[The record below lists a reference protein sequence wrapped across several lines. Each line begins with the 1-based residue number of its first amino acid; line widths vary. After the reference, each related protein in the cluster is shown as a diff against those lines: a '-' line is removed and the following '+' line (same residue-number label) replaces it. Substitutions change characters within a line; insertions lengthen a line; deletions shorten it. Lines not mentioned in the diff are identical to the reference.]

1 MRTLPP
7 APAALPRPH
16 PFLSPPSKPPPPD
29 PALRRGVRFS
39 PSSASKPT
47 DPGSRF
53 SLTAC
58 FSAPH
63 CHKALLMHD
72 PSPPPLQ
79 TPQTPPKCVP
89 LRPPC
94 PYPAPTACH
103 RLIIHL
109 SGTLSPS
116 PGNPFHLLPG
126 QSSSPLLTVPQENHG
141 LVLVPPSSPVFPS
154 RSLSAHGLYLPPS
167 ACPVLAEPPVRS
179 RTLGS
184 GFGSAIRIFLS

>member
-39 PSSASKPT
+39 PSSASKPPN
-47 DPGSRF
+47 PGSRF

-89 LRPPC
+89 FRPPC
-94 PYPAPTACH
+94 PYPPPTACH

-116 PGNPFHLLPG
+116 PGNLTCSLASP
-126 QSSSPLLTVPQENHG
+126 PLLCSQ
-141 LVLVPPSSPVFPS
+141 
-154 RSLSAHGLYLPPS
+154 SLRRTMAWSLCLPLLQSFLLEASQPTGFTDR
-167 ACPVLAEPPVRS
+167 PVLAQYLQSPRFAAGP
-179 RTLGS
+179 
-184 GFGSAIRIFLS
+184 